1 MEKKITLIFCLINL
15 LSFGQLFEW
24 DSIDHNPGKLNFF
37 YTLADT
43 SKEQPIVIVL
53 HGCQQNAKSLA
64 EIANWNT
71 VATKDS
77 FHLLFPQQRKKNHRQ
92 YCFNWMNS
100 EKAKKESESIMEY
113 LDQFNKKY
121 TVDSNQIYLVGYS
134 AGAMLATH
142 LAAKF
147 SSKFKSVVS
156 YAGGPYLQHYPKN
169 YGVKMLQGNWELTK
183 QEFKENLPHPN
194 QKLPQLII
202 FHGVKDQLVSIKNS
216 ECLMQQWLSN
226 CDTCRWDFQ
235 QTHLEKANHITVNT
249 WSDST
254 HVVKY
259 WFFQMDGIGHQI
271 AVGDKKS
278 KNHPF
283 TKKIGMDSTE
293 KILEL
298 FRENK
303 VQFAK

>member
-24 DSIDHNPGKLNFF
+24 DSIHHNPGKLNFF

-43 SKEQPIVIVL
+43 SKEQPVIIVL
-53 HGCQQNAKSLA
+53 HGCQQSAKSLA

-71 VATKDS
+71 IATKDS
-77 FHLLFPQQRKKNHRQ
+77 FHLLFPEQKKKNHRQ

-100 EKAKKESESIMEY
+100 EKAKHESESIMEY
-113 LDQFNKKY
+113 INAFSKKFA
-121 TVDSNQIYLVGYS
+121 VDSNKIYLVGYS

-142 LAAKF
+142 LAVNF
-147 SSKFKSVVS
+147 PSKFKGVVS
-156 YAGGPYLQHYPKN
+156 YAGGPYLKQYPQN
-169 YGVKMLQGNWELTK
+169 YGVKMLQGNWDFTEQEL
-183 QEFKENLPHPN
+183 KENLPHPH

-216 ECLMQQWLSN
+216 EWLMKQWLSN
-226 CDTCRWDFQ
+226 CDTCRWDFHQ
-235 QTHLEKANHITVNT
+235 NQLEKAKLITVKT
-249 WSDST
+249 WSDSNNSLT
-254 HVVKY
+254 NL
-259 WFFQMDGIGHQI
+259 FFQMNGIGHQI
-271 AVGDKKS
+271 AIGDKKS

-283 TKKIGMDSTE
+283 TKEIGMDSTE

-298 FRENK
+298 FQQNK
-303 VQFAK
+303 VQFTK